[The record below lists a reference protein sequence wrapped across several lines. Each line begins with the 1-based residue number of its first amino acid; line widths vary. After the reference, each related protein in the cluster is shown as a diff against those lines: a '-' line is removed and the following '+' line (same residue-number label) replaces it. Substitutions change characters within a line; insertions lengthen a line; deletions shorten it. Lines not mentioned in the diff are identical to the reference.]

1 MDAFSLLRLETDCPV
16 RHSVEKKF
24 EFRLTDPVTHDAL
37 MLRNVLAPLYRS
49 EPTLK
54 PKQHVAFWVRP
65 LIETI

>member
-1 MDAFSLLRLETDCPV
+1 VKEADIRCQ
-16 RHSVEKKF
+16 RRSVEKKF

-37 MLRNVLAPLYRS
+37 MRRNVLAPLYRS

-54 PKQHVAFWVRP
+54 PKQRVAFRVRP